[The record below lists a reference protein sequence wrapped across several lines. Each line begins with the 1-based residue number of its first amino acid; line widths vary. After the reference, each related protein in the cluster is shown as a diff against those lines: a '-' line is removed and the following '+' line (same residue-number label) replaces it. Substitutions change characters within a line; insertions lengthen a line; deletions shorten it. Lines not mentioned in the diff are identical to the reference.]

1 MTFMDKTLREFQMML
16 ASEQPTPGGGTAS
29 AVALGQ
35 AAALTCM
42 VSKLTLSS
50 EKWERGWDI
59 SRQSLAIAEPLLE
72 KAGQLAQQDSDAFDE
87 VMRSYRLPKLSD
99 EEIQIRRSQIESSTL
114 TATKVPL
121 ETSIL
126 AVKLLEVLP
135 QLALLGNSNAVTD
148 VGVAGLLASAA
159 AKGALFNVSINVGG
173 LSAEHRNEIDPQI
186 ETLTEKARLLSREI
200 MEIVRTSM
208 N

>member
-1 MTFMDKTLREFQMML
+1 MTFMDKTLKEFQILL
-16 ASEQPTPGGGTAS
+16 ASEEPTPGGGTAS

-50 EKWERGWDI
+50 EKWQTGWEF
-59 SRQSLAIAEPLLE
+59 SRQCLAVAEPLLE
-72 KAGQLAQQDSDAFDE
+72 QAGVLAQQDSDAFDK
-87 VMRSYRLPKLSD
+87 VMKSYRLPKSSND
-99 EEIQIRRSQIESSTL
+99 EIQHRREQILISTL
-114 TATKVPL
+114 AATLVPL
-121 ETSIL
+121 ETATL
-126 AVKLLEVLP
+126 AVQLLEVLP
-135 QLALLGNSNAVTD
+135 QLALIGNSNAVTD

-173 LSAEHRNEIDPQI
+173 LSEQHQEEINPQV
-186 ETLTEKARLLSREI
+186 EELTEKARVLSREI
-200 MEIVRTSM
+200 MDNVRISL